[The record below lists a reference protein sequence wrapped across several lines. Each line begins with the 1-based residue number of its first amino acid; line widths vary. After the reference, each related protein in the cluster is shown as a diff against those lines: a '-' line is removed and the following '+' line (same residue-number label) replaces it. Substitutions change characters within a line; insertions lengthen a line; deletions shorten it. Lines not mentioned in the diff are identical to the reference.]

1 MRRRIKSA
9 MLMIIMVCTL
19 CVNSVVAE
27 AESATDSG
35 DRVTILF
42 THDIHS
48 RLDEYKA
55 SQADG
60 ETEMIGGFA
69 RIKTEI
75 DRVKEKDPAA
85 FVFDAGDFSM
95 GTLYQTI
102 YETDAAVDDTKG
114 SESR

>member
-27 AESATDSG
+27 AESATNSG
-35 DRVTILF
+35 DRVTVLF

-60 ETEMIGGFA
+60 ETEMIGGLA

-75 DRVKEKDPAA
+75 DRVKEEDPAA
-85 FVFDAGDFSM
+85 FVFDAGVFFYGYALS
-95 GTLYQTI
+95 
-102 YETDAAVDDTKG
+102 DDI
-114 SESR
+114 